1 MDFWWDEQ
9 ADTNGKEMRK
19 AHCNA
24 WCWEYIRDFF
34 KGLDDASQN
43 EVACITELTQ
53 AEYDE
58 AADTLSEVL
67 DQMPEPISNTTLAA
81 IIGGSGLA
89 MILVLNKV
97 VK

>member
-1 MDFWWDEQ
+1 WDEKK
-9 ADTNGKEMRK
+9 DTNGKEMRK

-34 KGLDDASQN
+34 EKLDNASQN

-53 AEYDE
+53 QQYDE
-58 AADTLSEVL
+58 AADTLAGVL

-81 IIGGSGLA
+81 IIGGSGLV
-89 MILVLNKV
+89 MILALNKF